1 MHERYKNRLLYFNE
15 QAFTTEKFVIP
26 YINPFKKIDAHTR
39 ILEIGC
45 GEGGNMKPF
54 LDIGCEIIGIDI
66 DTAQIE
72 NAKSFLKEQSNNQNY
87 QLIARDIY
95 LVDTNEIG
103 QFDVIYMRD
112 VIEHIP
118 NQEKFLGHLQ
128 QFLKPSGVIF
138 FGFPPWYMPFGGHQ
152 QSCNSKV
159 ISKWPFVHI
168 LPRFIYAFLLK
179 IFGVTENGIKALLEI
194 KDTGISIERFKR
206 IVRKNNYKIL
216 DETMFLIN
224 PNYEIKF
231 GLKTRKQFWLLTKIP
246 FFRNF
251 VTTCCYYVIGKS

>member
-1 MHERYKNRLLYFNE
+1 MHERYTNRLLYFKE

-26 YINPFKKIDAHTR
+26 YINPLKEINVQTR

-72 NAKSFLKEQSNNQNY
+72 NATSFLKEQSKNQNY

-95 LVDTNEIG
+95 LINTSEIG
-103 QFDVIYMRD
+103 QFDLIYMRD

-118 NQEKFLGHLQ
+118 NQEKFMRHLK
-128 QFLKPSGVIF
+128 QFLKPNGVIF

-152 QSCNSKV
+152 QACNSKV
-159 ISKWPFVHI
+159 ISKLPFIHI
-168 LPRFIYAFLLK
+168 LPKFIYIFLLK
-179 IFGVTENGIKALLEI
+179 FFGVNISDIKELLEI

-206 IVRKNNYKIL
+206 IVRENNYTIL

-224 PNYEIKF
+224 PNYEVKF
-231 GLKTRKQFWLLTKIP
+231 GLKTRKQFRLFTKIP
-246 FFRNF
+246 FVRNF
-251 VTTCCYYVIGKS
+251 VTTCCYYIISR